1 MTTWTSPAATALR
14 DTLTWTLGKLA
25 PGAPLRGLA
34 RLYDW
39 QPPVPEPGGP
49 A

>member
-1 MTTWTSPAATALR
+1 MTL
-14 DTLTWTLGKLA
+14 LLGKLV

-39 QPPVPEPGGP
+39 QPPPDP
-49 A
+49 AGQRHQG